1 MKNKKVVVTGGAGFI
16 GSHLAEE
23 LVENNEVIV
32 IDNLSTGK
40 LENIKHLMD
49 NEKIIFKKGDIR
61 DLDFLKKEFEGAD
74 YIFHQAAIVS
84 VPFSI
89 KNPFLTNEVNV
100 SGTLNVL
107 MAAKENSVK
116 KVVYASSCAVYGN
129 NPNLPLKEEMLPMPL
144 SPYAVSKL
152 TGEYYCQVF
161 TDMYGLPAISLR
173 YFNVYGPRQDAS
185 SPYAAV
191 VPKFIER
198 VKNNKPPIIY
208 GDGKQTRDFIYVK
221 DIVRANIMAAESMAT
236 GIFNIASGKAISIEE
251 LAYKIIEI
259 ARKNKNIKPLYE
271 KPSPGDVRYSMADIT
286 KARKELNFRPE
297 YSLKEGLK
305 EVNEMMKL

>member
-1 MKNKKVVVTGGAGFI
+1 MENKKVVITGGAGFI

-23 LVENNEVIV
+23 LAENNEVIV

-40 LENIKHLMD
+40 IENIKHLMD

-84 VPFSI
+84 VPFST

-129 NPNLPLKEEMLPMPL
+129 NPNLPLKEEMLPTPL
-144 SPYAVSKL
+144 SPYAASKL
-152 TGEYYCQVF
+152 ASEAYCNVF
-161 TDMYGLPAISLR
+161 AYVYGLPTASLR
-173 YFNVYGPRQDAS
+173 YFNVYGPRQDAA

-191 VPKFIER
+191 IPKFIER
-198 VKNNKPPIIY
+198 VRNGKPPIIY

-221 DIVRANIMAAESMAT
+221 DVVKANILAAESKAT
-236 GIFNIASGKAISIEE
+236 GVFNIASGKAISIEE

-259 ARKNKNIKPLYE
+259 AGKNKNIKPLYE
-271 KPSPGDVRYSMADIT
+271 KPRPGDIKHSVADIF
-286 KARKELNFRPE
+286 KAREKLGFQPN
-297 YSLKEGLK
+297 YSLEKGL
-305 EVNEMMKL
+305 NEIVKVG